1 MHLILPECGPI
12 PALFP
17 PEEGLVVHLG
27 GRVVRHGGICGQ
39 VGRIFFHKTD
49 RIDLYTILKL
59 TWLRGAEGELERGQ
73 ASGPAGEGQRVV
85 VVEHRR
91 HHY

>member
-1 MHLILPECGPI
+1 MDVPLPECCPI
-12 PALFP
+12 PTLFP
-17 PEEGLVVHLG
+17 SEEGLVVHLG

-39 VGRIFFHKTD
+39 VRRIFFTKPN
-49 RIDLYTILKL
+49 RMDLYGIQL

-73 ASGPAGEGQRVV
+73 AGGPAGEGQRVV

>member
-1 MHLILPECGPI
+1 MYLTLPECGPI

-39 VGRIFFHKTD
+39 VGIIFFTKPN
-49 RIDLYTILKL
+49 RIDLYDIQL